1 MIPKHRFRL
10 LVPRDA
16 GAHDSKERLV
26 KTYIEQDFG
35 FISVRENGRYSPL
48 VRRLRMPT
56 TPHSPESVYETIAA
70 GAVVAH
76 TLGKDI
82 LWDVTGREPD
92 AALAKDFQSHL
103 DRLPTGWSLDES
115 QIRDWL
121 RERTHQIHRDD
132 EDRGR

>member
-1 MIPKHRFRL
+1 
-10 LVPRDA
+10 
-16 GAHDSKERLV
+16 V
-26 KTYIEQDFG
+26 KTYIEQDWG
-35 FISVRENGRYSPL
+35 FITVRENGRYSPL
-48 VRRLRMPT
+48 VRRQRMPA

-92 AALAKDFQSHL
+92 AALAKEFQSHL
-103 DRLPTGWSLDES
+103 DRLPAGWSLDES

-121 RERTHQIHRDD
+121 RERTHQLYRDD